1 MISSRC
7 EIKPNNWNLIRREQI
22 ADKRFKNNAKPSSN
36 RPPSHNS
43 ENLIE
48 GRNPVLE
55 AVKAGRPINKLLVS
69 KNIGRHSVIG
79 QILHH
84 ARRNGILV
92 EHVDSRVIQNLS
104 STGHSQGVVAMVAT
118 KDYVDLDY
126 LLETSQL
133 RTDLPLYII
142 LDGIE
147 DPHNLGAVL
156 RTADAAGAHGVIIPQ
171 RRAVGLTAAVSRT
184 SAGAVEYIPVA
195 RVRNIPQSIRHLQ
208 QVGVWTIGID
218 MAGDKSYTQADYR
231 QPVALAIGA
240 EGKGLSRLVKE
251 RCDQIVSIPM
261 KGQVASL
268 NASVAGAL
276 AMYEAVRQRS

>member
-1 MISSRC
+1 MHIV
-7 EIKPNNWNLIRREQI
+7 
-22 ADKRFKNNAKPSSN
+22 DKRLGNDAITSRN
-36 RPPSHNS
+36 RPPSSNS
-43 ENLIE
+43 ENPIE

-55 AVKAGRPINKLLVS
+55 ALKAGRPINKLLLS

-79 QILHH
+79 QILYH
-84 ARRNGILV
+84 ARRNGVLV
-92 EHVDSRVIQNLS
+92 EYVDSRFIQKLS
-104 STGHSQGVVAMVAT
+104 STGHSQGVLAMVAT
-118 KDYVDLDY
+118 KEYVDLNY
-126 LLETSQL
+126 LLEASQL
-133 RTDLPLYII
+133 RDDLPLYII

-147 DPHNLGAVL
+147 DPHNLGAIL
-156 RTADAAGAHGVIIPQ
+156 RTADAVGAHGVIIPQ

-195 RVRNIPQSIRHLQ
+195 RVRNIPQSIKHLQ
-208 QVGVWTIGID
+208 QVGIWTIGID
-218 MAGDKSYTQADYR
+218 MAGDKGYTQADYR

-261 KGQVASL
+261 KGHVASL

-276 AMYEAVRQRS
+276 VMYEAERQRN

>member
-1 MISSRC
+1 M
-7 EIKPNNWNLIRREQI
+7 
-22 ADKRFKNNAKPSSN
+22 
-36 RPPSHNS
+36 
-43 ENLIE
+43 
-48 GRNPVLE
+48 
-55 AVKAGRPINKLLVS
+55 
-69 KNIGRHSVIG
+69 
-79 QILHH
+79 
-84 ARRNGILV
+84 V

-218 MAGDKSYTQADYR
+218 MAGDESYTQADYR

-261 KGQVASL
+261 KGHVASL

>member
-1 MISSRC
+1 MHIV
-7 EIKPNNWNLIRREQI
+7 
-22 ADKRFKNNAKPSSN
+22 DKRLGNDAITSRNGPPSSN
-36 RPPSHNS
+36 S
-43 ENLIE
+43 ENPIE

-55 AVKAGRPINKLLVS
+55 ALKAGRPINKLLLS

-79 QILHH
+79 QILYH
-84 ARRNGILV
+84 ARRNGVLV
-92 EHVDSRVIQNLS
+92 EDVDSRSIQKLS
-104 STGHSQGVVAMVAT
+104 STGHSQGGLAMVAT
-118 KDYVDLDY
+118 KEYVDLNY
-126 LLETSQL
+126 LLEASQL
-133 RTDLPLYII
+133 RDDLPLYII

-147 DPHNLGAVL
+147 DPHNLGAIL
-156 RTADAAGAHGVIIPQ
+156 RTADAVGAHGVVIPQ

-195 RVRNIPQSIRHLQ
+195 RGRNIPQSIKHLQ
-208 QVGVWTIGID
+208 QVGIWTIGID
-218 MAGDKSYTQADYR
+218 MAGDKGYTQADYR

-261 KGQVASL
+261 KGHVDSL

-276 AMYEAVRQRS
+276 VMYEAERQRN

>member
-1 MISSRC
+1 MH
-7 EIKPNNWNLIRREQI
+7 I
-22 ADKRFKNNAKPSSN
+22 ADKRLENDPISSRN
-36 RPPSHNS
+36 RPPSPNS
-43 ENLIE
+43 ENIIE

-55 AVKAGRPINKLLVS
+55 AVKAGRPINKLLLS

-84 ARRNGILV
+84 ARRNGVLV
-92 EHVDSRVIQNLS
+92 EYVDSRFIQNLS
-104 STGHSQGVVAMVAT
+104 STGHSQGVLAMVAT

-126 LLETSQL
+126 LLETSQ
-133 RTDLPLYII
+133 RRDDLHLYVI

-171 RRAVGLTAAVSRT
+171 RRAVGLTASVSRA

-195 RVRNIPQSIRHLQ
+195 RVRNIPQSIKHLQ

-218 MAGDKSYTQADYR
+218 MSGDKNYTQADYR
-231 QPVALAIGA
+231 QPVALVIGA

-251 RCDQIVSIPM
+251 RCDQIVTIPM
-261 KGQVASL
+261 KGHVSSL

-276 AMYEAVRQRS
+276 VMYEAVRQRN

>member
-1 MISSRC
+1 MHIV
-7 EIKPNNWNLIRREQI
+7 
-22 ADKRFKNNAKPSSN
+22 DKRLGNDAITSRNGPPSSN
-36 RPPSHNS
+36 S
-43 ENLIE
+43 ENPIE

-55 AVKAGRPINKLLVS
+55 ALKAGRPINKLLLS

-79 QILHH
+79 QILYH
-84 ARRNGILV
+84 ARRNGVVV
-92 EHVDSRVIQNLS
+92 EYVDSRSIQKLS
-104 STGHSQGVVAMVAT
+104 STGHSQGVLAMVAT
-118 KDYVDLDY
+118 KEYVDLNY

-133 RTDLPLYII
+133 RDDLPLYII

-147 DPHNLGAVL
+147 DPHNLGAIL
-156 RTADAAGAHGVIIPQ
+156 RTADAVGAHGVIIPQ

-195 RVRNIPQSIRHLQ
+195 RVRNIPQSIKRLQ
-208 QVGVWTIGID
+208 QVGIWTIGID
-218 MAGDKSYTQADYR
+218 MAGDKGYTQADYR

-261 KGQVASL
+261 KGHVASL

-276 AMYEAVRQRS
+276 VMYEAERQRN

>member
-1 MISSRC
+1 M
-7 EIKPNNWNLIRREQI
+7 
-22 ADKRFKNNAKPSSN
+22 
-36 RPPSHNS
+36 
-43 ENLIE
+43 
-48 GRNPVLE
+48 
-55 AVKAGRPINKLLVS
+55 
-69 KNIGRHSVIG
+69 
-79 QILHH
+79 
-84 ARRNGILV
+84 V

-126 LLETSQL
+126 LLETSQR

-218 MAGDKSYTQADYR
+218 MAGDESYTQADYR

-261 KGQVASL
+261 KGHVASL

>member
-1 MISSRC
+1 
-7 EIKPNNWNLIRREQI
+7 
-22 ADKRFKNNAKPSSN
+22 
-36 RPPSHNS
+36 
-43 ENLIE
+43 
-48 GRNPVLE
+48 
-55 AVKAGRPINKLLVS
+55 
-69 KNIGRHSVIG
+69 
-79 QILHH
+79 
-84 ARRNGILV
+84 
-92 EHVDSRVIQNLS
+92 
-104 STGHSQGVVAMVAT
+104 MVAT

-126 LLETSQL
+126 LLETSQR
-133 RTDLPLYII
+133 RTDLPLYLI

-218 MAGDKSYTQADYR
+218 MAGDESYTQADYR

-251 RCDQIVSIPM
+251 RCDQIVTIPM
-261 KGQVASL
+261 KGHVSSL

-276 AMYEAVRQRS
+276 VMYEAVRQRN

>member
-1 MISSRC
+1 
-7 EIKPNNWNLIRREQI
+7 
-22 ADKRFKNNAKPSSN
+22 
-36 RPPSHNS
+36 
-43 ENLIE
+43 
-48 GRNPVLE
+48 
-55 AVKAGRPINKLLVS
+55 
-69 KNIGRHSVIG
+69 
-79 QILHH
+79 
-84 ARRNGILV
+84 LV

-218 MAGDKSYTQADYR
+218 MAGDESYTQADYR

-261 KGQVASL
+261 KGHVASL